1 MRDKLYVQNVERWCS
16 ELKFKIKGK
25 DILPYMETK
34 LITLIENPESIYN
47 VIWNKYAP
55 NVIGI
60 EGFYTRFAVG
70 DIMEKEDILK
80 MIEVQ

>member
-1 MRDKLYVQNVERWCS
+1 
-16 ELKFKIKGK
+16 
-25 DILPYMETK
+25 METK
-34 LITLIENPESIYN
+34 LITLIENPEKIYN

-60 EGFYTRFAVG
+60 DGFYTRFAVG

>member
-1 MRDKLYVQNVERWCS
+1 MREKLYVQNVERWCIK
-16 ELKFKIKGK
+16 LKFKIKGK

-34 LITLIENPESIYN
+34 LITLIENPDKVYT
-47 VIWNKYAP
+47 VAWNKYVP

-70 DIMEKEDILK
+70 DIMAKEDILK
-80 MIEVQ
+80 MLEVR